1 MEKKNYY
8 AINVGQQMEP
18 MVIDD
23 NRFQNNQYIFYASIH
38 FILKDINLLTTKNKE
53 LPLFFF
59 KQFPYWTTYCK

>member
-23 NRFQNNQYIFYASIH
+23 NRFQNNQYIFMDNIH
-38 FILKDINLLTTKNKE
+38 FILKDINL
-53 LPLFFF
+53 
-59 KQFPYWTTYCK
+59 